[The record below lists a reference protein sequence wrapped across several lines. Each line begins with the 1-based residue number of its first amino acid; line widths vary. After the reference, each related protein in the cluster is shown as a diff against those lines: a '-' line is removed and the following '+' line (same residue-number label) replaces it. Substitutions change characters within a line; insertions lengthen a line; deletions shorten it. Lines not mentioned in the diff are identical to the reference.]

1 MSNSNGLTKR
11 RIEQAHT
18 ESKEIWLIDSTP
30 ERGGGRLLL
39 RVHRSGSKNFYFRY
53 FLAGKS
59 HVIPMGPYA
68 SDAVEG
74 ALTLD
79 QARSLARQYSAMHRS
94 PENADVRRAL
104 LPRVDA
110 IETPGTASKNTL
122 LDLCNAYVA
131 HLKAQGKSS
140 TARTYEFDIKNH
152 LAPTKW
158 AGRVAS
164 TLTMDEATELLR
176 NAMSGGLVRAPA
188 KLRSILHAAYSVA
201 LRGKSDPNI
210 PAEMKSFGIQSNP
223 LAGTASLSDRSTPR
237 TRNLNK
243 VELGHFWRLLTRGP
257 TSERSQSRFVK
268 LSLMLGGQRSIQLR
282 RCLRSDVDLDD
293 GRLVIFDPKGR
304 RKKARTHVLP
314 LSDAAKIE
322 VEWWMGIS
330 KGIGTKFLFPGPDPE
345 RPMPDGSDT
354 KEVQELCDQMM
365 AAGTCTSRFH
375 AQDLRRTAE
384 TRMAELGVSKDTRAQ
399 IQSHGL
405 GGVQTRHYDM
415 YDYLPE
421 KRVAL
426 ERWQACL
433 ENCAETSR
441 PPKPHADK

>member
-18 ESKEIWLIDSTP
+18 DSKEIWLIDSTP

-68 SDAVEG
+68 
-74 ALTLD
+74 
-79 QARSLARQYSAMHRS
+79 
-94 PENADVRRAL
+94 
-104 LPRVDA
+104 
-110 IETPGTASKNTL
+110 
-122 LDLCNAYVA
+122 
-131 HLKAQGKSS
+131 
-140 TARTYEFDIKNH
+140 
-152 LAPTKW
+152 
-158 AGRVAS
+158 
-164 TLTMDEATELLR
+164 
-176 NAMSGGLVRAPA
+176 
-188 KLRSILHAAYSVA
+188 
-201 LRGKSDPNI
+201 
-210 PAEMKSFGIQSNP
+210 
-223 LAGTASLSDRSTPR
+223 
-237 TRNLNK
+237 
-243 VELGHFWRLLTRGP
+243 
-257 TSERSQSRFVK
+257 
-268 LSLMLGGQRSIQLR
+268 
-282 RCLRSDVDLDD
+282 
-293 GRLVIFDPKGR
+293 
-304 RKKARTHVLP
+304 
-314 LSDAAKIE
+314 
-322 VEWWMGIS
+322 
-330 KGIGTKFLFPGPDPE
+330 
-345 RPMPDGSDT
+345 
-354 KEVQELCDQMM
+354 
-365 AAGTCTSRFH
+365 TCTSRFH

-426 ERWQACL
+426 ERWQAYL